1 MKAISVLLLTSF
13 LFTACQPNAEMT
25 FDEKA
30 ALDQEIAETTQ
41 DLYEA
46 QDKADQEKFA
56 QMEPT
61 DEDGDGYKTFTEDEY
76 GISFDFPG
84 DWDFE
89 LSRYGDGYRVDLSNV
104 ERTDG
109 CEEGEAGVIFT
120 FPNTKDASVSFDTFI
135 HSSEIYDQG
144 GGLGSLGGAL
154 TATTLAGRTAFHA
167 ESSGYETM
175 CGEDDAYVVEMD
187 ESSYL
192 FIGVFG
198 NMNNEEEEE
207 IQKILDSLL
216 LQ

>member
-1 MKAISVLLLTSF
+1 MKALSILFLASL
-13 LFTACQPNAEMT
+13 LFTACQESEMT

-30 ALDQEIAETTQ
+30 ALDGELAETRQ
-41 DLYEA
+41 DMYEA

-56 QMEPT
+56 EMQPT

-76 GISFDFPG
+76 GISFDFPA

-120 FPNTKDASVSFDTFI
+120 FPNVKDASVSFDTFV

-144 GGLGSLGGAL
+144 GSLGRLGGAL
-154 TATTLAGRTAFHA
+154 TATTLAGRDAFHA
-167 ESSGYETM
+167 EETGYESM
-175 CGEDDAYVVEMD
+175 CGKDDAYVVEMD

-198 NMNNEEEEE
+198 NVNSEETEE
-207 IQKILDSLL
+207 IQKILDSLKL
-216 LQ
+216 DL